1 MDYQAR
7 RRAKE
12 LHLGDDELIV
22 ARRELDDLRDAVYV
36 LACAVEDVDRDL
48 AERPVAGRGAHRR
61 WTGSWTPPARSPNA
75 DNPRY
80 VK

>member
-7 RRAKE
+7 RRQRE

-22 ARRELDDLRDAVYV
+22 ARRELDQLRDDVYV

-48 AERPVAGRGAHRR
+48 ASRP
-61 WTGSWTPPARSPNA
+61 TAREVRTALEWLLDAARPLCA
-75 DNPRY
+75 RDL
-80 VK
+80 